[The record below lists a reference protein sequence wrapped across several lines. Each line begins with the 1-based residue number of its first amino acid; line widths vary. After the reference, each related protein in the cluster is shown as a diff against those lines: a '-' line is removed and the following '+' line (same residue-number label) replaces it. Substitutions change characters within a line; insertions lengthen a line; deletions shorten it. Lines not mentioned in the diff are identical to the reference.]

1 MKFKVAYTITLKYF
15 EILPEILQR
24 IVQEVPRKLT
34 NLKKNYSFI
43 PSLKFIILIKKKS
56 NLISL
61 YKYD

>member
-1 MKFKVAYTITLKYF
+1 LKFKVAYTITLKYF

-34 NLKKNYSFI
+34 NLKKNDSFI